1 MGISI
6 LHTLHTLHTAA
17 GGHHVRAGRSIL
29 SFSYVT
35 AFFRIGGRVQ
45 RYLFFLFS
53 SFFSIVYCLHVGVSC
68 YEEETGKARDGLDII
83 YLMIL
88 GSGAH
93 IYMWSGKWGR

>member
-1 MGISI
+1 
-6 LHTLHTLHTAA
+6 
-17 GGHHVRAGRSIL
+17 
-29 SFSYVT
+29 
-35 AFFRIGGRVQ
+35 
-45 RYLFFLFS
+45 
-53 SFFSIVYCLHVGVSC
+53 LHVGVSC